1 MRLVSWKDPFNGTD
15 NRCVAL
21 VDSDATFEV
30 ALNYRCRDD
39 ERDRIWYVDSVPD
52 GAIITTASFDE
63 IKMFVEA
70 LAKELMIVNRPIP
83 QDEIR
88 QAAEDNAEQ
97 YDRIFKKAVKP
108 AFVEGALWVL
118 NRGV

>member
-21 VDSDATFEV
+21 VDSSDATFEV

-39 ERDRIWYVDSVPD
+39 ERDRIWYVDSVPN
-52 GAIITTASFDE
+52 GAIITTATPDE
-63 IKMFVEA
+63 AQALVDA
-70 LAKELMIVNRPIP
+70 LAKELLTITRPIP

-88 QAAEDNAEQ
+88 KAAEENAEQ
-97 YDRIFKKAVKP
+97 YDKIFKKAVRP
-108 AFVEGALWVL
+108 AFIEGAVWALS
-118 NRGV
+118 R